1 MYKCLINNE
10 EVIVSNNITIKEEF
24 LNTSSVILNNVYP
37 STWEEDK
44 DYVSR
49 FYFPRDYNKVELYKE
64 IKSDTSTI
72 ETLVF

>member
-24 LNTSSVILNNVYP
+24 LNTSSVILNTVYP
-37 STWEEDK
+37 VTWEQDK

-49 FYFPRDYNKVELYKE
+49 FYFPRDYNQVELYN
-64 IKSDTSTI
+64 D
-72 ETLVF
+72 ETLVFYHAL